1 MVGGAFV
8 EVDDVLD
15 VAADVVD
22 VGGAEV
28 VDVVVVATTVVESAD
43 PSELSLQAPS
53 AAISPAARTA
63 FPHALFIATPPLRD
77 TSRMEAAKA
86 ARRPPDR
93 LIA

>member
-53 AAISPAARTA
+53 AAITPAARTA
-63 FPHALFIATPPLRD
+63 LPHALFIATPPLRD

>member
-1 MVGGAFV
+1 VVGGAFV
-8 EVDDVLD
+8 EVDDGLD
-15 VAADVVD
+15 VTADVDDAGGIDVVD
-22 VGGAEV
+22 V
-28 VDVVVVATTVVESAD
+28 VAVTSTVVESAD

-53 AAISPAARTA
+53 AAITPAARTA